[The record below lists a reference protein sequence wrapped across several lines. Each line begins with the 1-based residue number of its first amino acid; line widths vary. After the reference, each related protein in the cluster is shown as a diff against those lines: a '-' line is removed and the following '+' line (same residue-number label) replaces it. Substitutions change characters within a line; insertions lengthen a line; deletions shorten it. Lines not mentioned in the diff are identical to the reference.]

1 MLDYSEYTS
10 LVDVLEKTELDDS
23 YKELM
28 KKETKVLDT
37 INNVIEQKKTTI
49 NRRGEFLH
57 MSLTEIYTLMFLEL
71 PQLFKELNTVSSLD
85 DVMKAIFKGH
95 RIIYIGIFMVLGG
108 VFLFFLDNTSG
119 K

>member
-1 MLDYSEYTS
+1 MLDYSEYSS
-10 LVDVLEKTELDDS
+10 LVDVLEKTNLDDS
-23 YKELM
+23 YQQLM

-49 NRRGEFLH
+49 THRREFLH
-57 MSLTEIYTLMFLEL
+57 MSLTEIYTLMFLEI
-71 PQLFKELNTVSSLD
+71 PEFVKELNMVSSLD

-95 RIIYIGIFMVLGG
+95 RVIYIGIFMVLAG
-108 VFLFFLDNTSG
+108 VFLFFIDNTTT